1 MEEEQFSSD
10 NDDYF
15 LKPKKNIVKDKG
27 KLNKKKESLESNKL
41 SEFDDYSER
50 EIKPIINLKKET
62 KNKKEEK
69 EEEKKKN
76 EESVEKIKDKN
87 EIEKIRIG
95 NKEEIKDN
103 NEGIGKKKEIS
114 KSTEFSNFN
123 EIYSFL
129 KIDKN
134 NYFSEMKNKDYN
146 EIKDIISSFKEK
158 KGKNSN
164 IQLINEI
171 IKTFLE
177 GISPNCD
184 NEAITISKYLSKEL
198 NKIKKLTKNIIEEY
212 IDYFFSLRYDL
223 LYSTNFLLS
232 NKTIKYLGYIL
243 SYVFSKL
250 HKFFINSGSQLNH
263 LIKKTIEKKIDV
275 LIDYYNFINTQKVND
290 NNNKKT
296 YFWKKNRNKYLI
308 PPELNFLINR
318 FIKIK
323 TIELEFD
330 FQGEEINDIDF
341 KLISISLLNLK
352 YIFIN
357 LSHIKINL
365 INHKLQY
372 GIYNGYYKDLVKDSF
387 TKRNMIKKNRINNPE
402 LIYNKKWDF
411 QHDFNLQDYRIIDKN
426 KKLNEFNKKN
436 LVYDDYN
443 LLYLN
448 NTKKEINEIQM
459 LNSAIEKPRNSL
471 KLVDKNNISN
481 EEKNNLNNSSNIIG
495 NEKEINFKKK
505 KDNKINKIIKGK
517 NNYIE
522 VIKTNAKILDL
533 IAIIICSLGRLS
545 KINNLDLIMNDSYN
559 YEFLTHLVNAYNL
572 DTDLI
577 YNNFHILDII
587 YNKIKDLKILN
598 IEINSLDSLTFNK
611 VLNFI
616 YKNESLNSIY
626 LSFFSSDVSY
636 FRRALLKLYN
646 QIIGNAEKI
655 IKYKNIENKILDDF
669 LPYFIQNLSVLFEIL
684 KKCKNIQSLG
694 LNFDLPLIISIKQ
707 GYAMPILKFILNI
720 LFLIDNNKCK
730 LKKLTILSPLLV
742 VGNKIFPG
750 LNDIFYNIC
759 INENNKILNEL
770 NIQMQFNQII
780 YIKNLISTRL
790 IKLNI
795 GDLDLMTFSSL
806 VNYLISYKFCVAS
819 NLKNLGI
826 GLNKTITFFNTE
838 LKLNLRNLFY
848 IKIANLLELNIY
860 TNLSLN
866 EKEYKYLLDILNDN
880 WISSYVITF
889 NSKSNLILEK
899 YNSSRNNIKFFVSHK
914 LEKKIFDENENNINK
929 INNKDINS
937 DYLFWCLKYLFNK
950 KYYNSSSNFV
960 SNKNCINSIIKYIY
974 FSKKIKIKHSLEE
987 EDEEIGE
994 EIINKN
1000 KEINK

>member
-1 MEEEQFSSD
+1 MKDEKFSSD
-10 NDDYF
+10 DDDYF
-15 LKPKKNIVKDKG
+15 LKPKKNIVKDKEI
-27 KLNKKKESLESNKL
+27 LNKKNESLKSNKL
-41 SEFDDYSER
+41 NEFNDYSER
-50 EIKPIINLKKET
+50 EIKPINNLKKET
-62 KNKKEEK
+62 KKKKEEK
-69 EEEKKKN
+69 EEEKKKS
-76 EESVEKIKDKN
+76 EEDVEKGDNKN
-87 EIEKIRIG
+87 ESKKIRIE
-95 NKEEIKDN
+95 KEETKDN
-103 NEGIGKKKEIS
+103 SEEIGKKREIT

-158 KGKNSN
+158 KGKDSN
-164 IQLINEI
+164 VQLINEI
-171 IKTFLE
+171 LKKFLE

-184 NEAITISKYLSKEL
+184 NEATAISKNFSKEL

-232 NKTIKYLGYIL
+232 KKTLKYLGYIL

-275 LIDYYNFINTQKVND
+275 LIDYYNYINTQKVND

-330 FQGEEINDIDF
+330 FQGEEINDVDF

-352 YIFIN
+352 YVFIN

-372 GIYNGYYKDLVKDSF
+372 GIYNGYYKDLVKDLF
-387 TKRNMIKKNRINNPE
+387 IKRNMIKKNIINNPE
-402 LIYNKKWDF
+402 LIYDKKWDF
-411 QHDFNLQDYRIIDKN
+411 KHLFNLQEYRIIEKN

-443 LLYLN
+443 LLYVN

-459 LNSAIEKPRNSL
+459 LNSTIEKPRNSL
-471 KLVDKNNISN
+471 KLENKNNIFN
-481 EEKNNLNNSSNIIG
+481 VEKNNLKNIG
-495 NEKEINFKKK
+495 DEKETNNKKK

-522 VIKTNAKILDL
+522 IIKKNAKILDL
-533 IAIIICSLGRLS
+533 IAIIICSLGRLN

-559 YEFLTHLVNAYNL
+559 YEFLTHLVNTYNL

-577 YNNFHILDII
+577 YNDFHILDII

-598 IEINSLDSLTFNK
+598 IEINALDSLTFNK

-626 LSFFSSDVSY
+626 LSFFSSDASY

-655 IKYKNIENKILDDF
+655 IKYKNIENKILEDF
-669 LPYFIQNLSVLFEIL
+669 LIYFIQNLSVLFEIL
-684 KKCKNIQSLG
+684 KKSKNIQCLG
-694 LNFDLPLIISIKQ
+694 LNFDLPFIIRIKQ
-707 GYAMPILKFILNI
+707 SYALPILKFILNI
-720 LFLIDNNKCK
+720 LFLIDNYKCK
-730 LKKLTILSPLLV
+730 IKKLTILSPLLV

-750 LNDIFYNIC
+750 LNDIIYNIS

-770 NIQMQFNQII
+770 NIQFQFNQII

-806 VNYLISYKFCVAS
+806 VKHLISYKFCISS

-860 TNLSLN
+860 TNLILN
-866 EKEYKYLLDILNDN
+866 EKDYKYLLNILNDN

-889 NSKSNLILEK
+889 NSLSNIILEK
-899 YNSSRNNIKFFVSHK
+899 YNSSRNNIKFFISHK
-914 LEKKIFDENENNINK
+914 LEKKIFDENENNKNK
-929 INNKDINS
+929 INNKDINH
-937 DYLFWCLKYLFNK
+937 DYIFWCLKYLFNK
-950 KYYNSSSNFV
+950 KYCNSSSNFV
-960 SNKNCINSIIKYIY
+960 SKKNCINSIIKYLY

-987 EDEEIGE
+987 EEEEIGE

-1000 KEINK
+1000 KDIKNK